1 MRMKVSVNFEMGI
14 EKEKIVG
21 LANLN
26 ILICYIIFYVKSI
39 KYIYIY
45 IYIYIFYI

>member
-1 MRMKVSVNFEMGI
+1 MRMKVSVNFEMEI

-21 LANLN
+21 VANLN
-26 ILICYIIFYVKSI
+26 MLICYIIFYVESI

-45 IYIYIFYI
+45 IIYIFYI